1 MTIES
6 ADITDAEALLE
17 IYAPY
22 VEDTAISFEYEV
34 PSVEEFRK
42 RIREISVKYP
52 YLKAVEDGKI
62 VGYAYANCFKLLG
75 TGLLSQRP
83 PFDTTI
89 TCLKY

>member
-52 YLKAVEDGKI
+52 YLKAVEDVSYWGRGFCHKDRP
-62 VGYAYANCFKLLG
+62 L
-75 TGLLSQRP
+75 TQLSP
-83 PFDTTI
+83 V
-89 TCLKY
+89 